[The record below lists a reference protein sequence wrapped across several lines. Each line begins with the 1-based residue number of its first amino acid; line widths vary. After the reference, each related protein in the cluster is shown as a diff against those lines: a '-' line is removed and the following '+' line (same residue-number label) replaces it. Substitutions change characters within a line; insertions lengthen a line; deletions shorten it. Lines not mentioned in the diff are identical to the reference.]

1 MWLKRFLAD
10 ESGMI
15 LRSVIK
21 WGIIAVVIAIIVV
34 EVGPL
39 IWIRIF
45 SVQNVDDVASAAAS
59 EYSLNHDEEEARKSA
74 AEKLRLMGY
83 SEKEIEECVVQFLP
97 AGNVPKQSVRVTVVR
112 YANTLITK
120 HIKQIEKYA
129 RVSTTKEVS
138 IGGTQ

>member
-1 MWLKRFLAD
+1 MRLRHFLAD
-10 ESGMI
+10 ESGLI

-21 WGIIAVVIAIIVV
+21 WGIIVVVVVIIVV

-45 SVQNVDDVASAAAS
+45 TVQNADDVANAAAS
-59 EYSLNHDEEEARKSA
+59 DYALYHDEAAARESA

-83 SEKEIEECVVQFLP
+83 SDKEIEECVVEFLP
-97 AGNVPKQSVRVTVVR
+97 AGNVVKQSVRVTVVR

-120 HIKQIEKYA
+120 HIKQIEKFA
-129 RVSTTKEVS
+129 RVSTTAEVDM
-138 IGGTQ
+138 GGAQ

>member
-1 MWLKRFLAD
+1 LWWKRCIAD
-10 ESGMI
+10 ESGLI

-21 WGIIAVVIAIIVV
+21 WGLIVVVIAIIIV

-45 SVQNVDDVASAAAS
+45 TIQNADEVAASAAS
-59 EYSLNHDEEEARKSA
+59 DYRLYHNEESARKSA
-74 AEKLRLMGY
+74 GEKLRLMGY
-83 SEKEIEECVVQFLP
+83 SDREIEECVVQFLP
-97 AGNVPKQSVRVTVVR
+97 AGNVAKQTVRVTVVR

-129 RVSTTKEVS
+129 RVSTSAEAN
-138 IGGTQ
+138 IYGTE